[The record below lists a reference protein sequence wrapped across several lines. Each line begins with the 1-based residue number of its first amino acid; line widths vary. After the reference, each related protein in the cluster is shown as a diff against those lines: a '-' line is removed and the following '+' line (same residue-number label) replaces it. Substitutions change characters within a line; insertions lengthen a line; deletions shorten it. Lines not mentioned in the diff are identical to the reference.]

1 MAAHRI
7 PMRRIQYILSL
18 RYEHNYSERRIAQQ
32 VGVGRST
39 VSRTLARVQ
48 QTGLTWSQCAA
59 LSDAELQRQL
69 FPSDDKQQVPQRP
82 LPDWE
87 QVHKALAKHSYM
99 TVRQLWLE
107 YKAGHPDGLEY
118 SQFCLRYRQWRGSDR
133 HLEMRL
139 EHRAGE
145 KLFVDYSG
153 KRPSIVDP
161 RTGQSREVELFVA
174 TLGASHYTFVEA
186 TLTQQLKDVCGS
198 LQRCFEFLGGTPRV
212 LVPDNMKTAVT
223 ATNRGDVAKINAT
236 FQELADH
243 YQVCVLPTRPGKP
256 KDKAVVEKSVQQA
269 QRRILAPLR
278 NRHFFSLQDLNAA
291 IAPLLEALNAQPFQK
306 KDGSRHSWYVDL
318 DKPALRPLPRTPYRY
333 GEWTSKRKVQF
344 NYHVSIDKC
353 YYSVPFKYA
362 GKTVYALVHQD
373 TVEIYLDRQD
383 DTYIAAHRRGLLR
396 GQHVTNQHHMPSHHQ
411 AYAAWTPERFVNW
424 AAEVGTHTQALIQ
437 ANFHRFDIPEQCF
450 ARC

>member
-1 MAAHRI
+1 M
-7 PMRRIQYILSL
+7 
-18 RYEHNYSERRIAQQ
+18 
-32 VGVGRST
+32 
-39 VSRTLARVQ
+39 
-48 QTGLTWSQCAA
+48 
-59 LSDAELQRQL
+59 
-69 FPSDDKQQVPQRP
+69 
-82 LPDWE
+82 
-87 QVHKALAKHSYM
+87 
-99 TVRQLWLE
+99 
-107 YKAGHPDGLEY
+107 
-118 SQFCLRYRQWRGSDR
+118 RYRQWRGSDR

-243 YQVCVLPTRPGKP
+243 YQVCVLLTRPGKP

-278 NRHFFSLQDLNAA
+278 NRHFFSLLHQTH
-291 IAPLLEALNAQPFQK
+291 PTCLLYTSPSPR
-306 KDGSRHSWYVDL
+306 DRTRSR
-318 DKPALRPLPRTPYRY
+318 
-333 GEWTSKRKVQF
+333 
-344 NYHVSIDKC
+344 
-353 YYSVPFKYA
+353 
-362 GKTVYALVHQD
+362 
-373 TVEIYLDRQD
+373 
-383 DTYIAAHRRGLLR
+383 
-396 GQHVTNQHHMPSHHQ
+396 MPSS
-411 AYAAWTPERFVNW
+411 A
-424 AAEVGTHTQALIQ
+424 
-437 ANFHRFDIPEQCF
+437 
-450 ARC
+450 